1 MATIRGNDLANFA
14 RRMALLGRKTQ
25 ENIDK
30 LVRKVVLTA
39 HQSVVLATPVDTG
52 RARGNWQVAVGAAPT
67 TTTPLLSP
75 TGTEA
80 IVSGARAL
88 AAYKDGDDVHIV
100 NNLPYIG
107 RLNAGSSAQA
117 PAGFV
122 EAAIAAGVTAAANA
136 KIT

>member
-52 RARGNWQVAVGAAPT
+52 RARGNWQVAVGDPPT
-67 TTTPLLSP
+67 ATTPLLSP
-75 TGTEA
+75 TGIEA
-80 IVSGARAL
+80 IIAGARAL
-88 AAYKDGDDVHIV
+88 AAYKDGDDVHII

-117 PAGFV
+117 PAGFI